1 MTRSRWPSIG
11 RGFGRVLL
19 AIAVVPVVAATGS
32 PASAAGAAHPDFN
45 GDGFADLAIGAQGE
59 NGGRGVV
66 HVLFGSR
73 SGPRGDGSLV
83 FGQNSGAVPGTSEA
97 GDLFGAVLAT
107 GDLNRDGFDDLVVG
121 APGDRE
127 GRAAGAGTVT
137 VFYGSRTGP
146 QLDGQLLSENV
157 GDTPG
162 TAEPFDQFGNAL
174 AIGDFTGDGFDDLAV
189 GVTFDEVAGQ
199 TAAGSVRIYRG
210 RDGQRLDI
218 FGVTAITRT
227 SIGFGPPHA
236 FDAFGA
242 SLATL
247 DDGGPRVGL
256 AIGTPGFDVPG
267 TRDAGAVFTVRG
279 TESGPVGAARLLDPT
294 PRAGT
299 EMGWSLAAGDLDEDG
314 IDDVAIGAFRSG
326 GQRGAVIVSALT
338 GSRRAAGRVQRIT
351 QDTAGVAGTAAPG
364 DAFGYALTIVDD
376 PGGHTYLHVGVPGD
390 RVGGIDAAGTVNVFA
405 STASLLALDPLF
417 LVSAATRSDGA
428 NFGLQLTALDAQGD
442 GGTDVVVGAPG
453 EMVNGAFA
461 AGAVYVYDSETDR
474 PVRTGAVRITQ
485 DTGGVPDHAEP
496 GDFFGATLP
505 FT

>member
-1 MTRSRWPSIG
+1 M
-11 RGFGRVLL
+11 LL
-19 AIAVVPVVAATGS
+19 VVAVAPMVDVATTL
-32 PASAAGAAHPDFN
+32 PASAAVVAHPDFN

-83 FGQNSGAVPGTSEA
+83 FGQNSGAVPGAAEP
-97 GDLFGAVLAT
+97 GELFGALLAT
-107 GDLNRDGFDDLVVG
+107 GDLDGDGFDDLVVG
-121 APGDRE
+121 APRDRE

-146 QLDGQLLSENV
+146 RLDGQLLSENV
-157 GDTPG
+157 GGTPG

-174 AIGDFTGDGFDDLAV
+174 AIGDFTGDGLDDLAV
-189 GVTFDEVAGQ
+189 GVTFDTVGGQ
-199 TAAGSVRIYRG
+199 TAAGSVRVYPG
-210 RDGQRLDI
+210 RAGERLAT
-218 FGVTAITRT
+218 FGVIMITR
-227 SIGFGPPHA
+227 SSLGFGPSHA

-247 DDGGPRVGL
+247 DAGGPRHGL
-256 AIGTPGFDVPG
+256 AFGAPGFDVPG
-267 TRDAGAVFTVRG
+267 TRDAGAVFTARG
-279 TESGPVGAARLLDPT
+279 TDSGLVGTARLLDPT
-294 PRAGT
+294 PRLGT

-314 IDDVAIGAFRSG
+314 VDDVAIGAFRSG

-338 GSRRAAGRVQRIT
+338 GSRRAADRVRRIT
-351 QDTAGVAGTAAPG
+351 QDTPGVDGTAAPG

-376 PGGHTYLHVGVPGD
+376 PGGRSYLYVGVPGE
-390 RVGGIDAAGTVNVFA
+390 RVGGKGAAGAVNVFA
-405 STASLLALDPLF
+405 STPLPGLALDPVF
-417 LVSAATRSDGA
+417 LMTAPSRMVGA
-428 NFGLQLTALDAQGD
+428 NYGLQITALDAQGD

-453 EMVNGAFA
+453 ETVGGALG
-461 AGAVYVYDSETDR
+461 AGAVYAYDSETDR
-474 PVRTGAVRITQ
+474 PVRTGSVRITQ